1 MKSDRDPLRN
11 YFKEHPPFLANYNN
25 GEMALIVKCPV
36 RLRKGTVKF
45 MKQNKTA
52 VKENIHVLI
61 ADDHQLFREGL
72 KRILNMEE
80 DLEVIGEC
88 GDGIQ
93 VLEFCNREK
102 PDVVLMDINMPAEN
116 GVAATERLR
125 EIFPDVKVIILSIH
139 DDESYVFETLRKG
152 ANGYLL
158 KDMEAEALVN
168 AIRAVVEGHA
178 FIHPKVTGKLI
189 NQLRRMT
196 HLDESGTLVAS
207 GTNKEAGVKYVPRED
222 SPLTRREAEVLR
234 LMAEGKSNK
243 MIGEYL
249 FISEKTVKNHVSSI
263 LQKMEVEDRTQ
274 AVINSIKNGWVTL

>member
-1 MKSDRDPLRN
+1 MIQKSITGKPKIKIL
-11 YFKEHPPFLANYNN
+11 L
-25 GEMALIVKCPV
+25 
-36 RLRKGTVKF
+36 
-45 MKQNKTA
+45 
-52 VKENIHVLI
+52 

-93 VLEFCNREK
+93 VMEFCNHTMPEI
-102 PDVVLMDINMPAEN
+102 VLMDINMPIEN
-116 GVAATERLR
+116 GVVTTERLKT
-125 EIFPDVKVIILSIH
+125 IFPDVKVLILSIH

-152 ANGYLL
+152 ATGYLL
-158 KDMEAEALVN
+158 KDMEAGELIN

-178 FIHPKVTGKLI
+178 YIHPKVTGKLI

-196 HLDESGTLVAS
+196 YLDEMGVVTGAAAA
-207 GTNKEAGVKYVPRED
+207 KEMGVKFIAGED

-243 MIGEYL
+243 MIGENL

-263 LQKMEVEDRTQ
+263 LQKMEVDDRTQ
-274 AVINSIKNGWVTL
+274 AVINSIKFGWVTL